1 MNHLPKLVAH
11 KVVAMTY
18 TLIVL
23 GDRFEEISE
32 VIFYGCVI
40 IVYSYV
46 IYMRDLRPSFW
57 ESLYLAKWLH

>member
-23 GDRFEEISE
+23 GGRFEETTE
-32 VIFYGCVI
+32 VIYGRVI

-46 IYMRDLRPSFW
+46 IYRRDLRPSLW
-57 ESLYLAKWLH
+57 ESLYLEKWLL